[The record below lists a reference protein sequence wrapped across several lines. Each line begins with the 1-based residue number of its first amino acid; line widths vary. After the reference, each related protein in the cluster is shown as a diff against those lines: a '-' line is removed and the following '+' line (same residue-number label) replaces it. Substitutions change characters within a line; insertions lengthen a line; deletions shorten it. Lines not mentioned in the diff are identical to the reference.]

1 MRTAEA
7 VSHYHVRERCSNAR
21 ACDDERGCDVQ
32 SGSAIYQS
40 GEGHGSNMKQDT
52 RAVPH
57 SCAAALILCCVAV
70 MASVPLASSASAA
83 PAAAKCAAD
92 EYRRFDFWLGD
103 WDSFDVDNGKE
114 SPRSVARNR
123 VDAILDGCVLREDY
137 DQFDGMHG
145 QSFTIWDA
153 ARGVWHQSWVTNRG
167 QLLQLDGTRNGSRIT
182 FEGDS
187 VTPQGRQ
194 RVRVFWE
201 PQGADVRETATI
213 SADAGKTW
221 KPLFDIV
228 FRKHRG

>member
-1 MRTAEA
+1 MGTGIDLT
-7 VSHYHVRERCSNAR
+7 VRL
-21 ACDDERGCDVQ
+21 DD
-32 SGSAIYQS
+32 
-40 GEGHGSNMKQDT
+40 
-52 RAVPH
+52 
-57 SCAAALILCCVAV
+57 AALDAALSRAIAEGVDLRKPMGEIAGEWILVA
-70 MASVPLASSASAA
+70 SI
-83 PAAAKCAAD
+83 
-92 EYRRFDFWLGD
+92 RN
-103 WDSFDVDNGKE
+103 DSFDIDNGKE
-114 SPRSVARNR
+114 SPRSVARNH

-167 QLLQLDGTRNGSRIT
+167 QLLQLDGARHGSRIT

-201 PQGADVRETATI
+201 PQGADVRETATV
-213 SADAGKTW
+213 STDAGKTW

-228 FRKHRG
+228 FRKHRD

>member
-1 MRTAEA
+1 
-7 VSHYHVRERCSNAR
+7 
-21 ACDDERGCDVQ
+21 
-32 SGSAIYQS
+32 
-40 GEGHGSNMKQDT
+40 MKSDT
-52 RAVPH
+52 RH
-57 SCAAALILCCVAV
+57 FLRSCAALLGLSCAVAI
-70 MASVPLASSASAA
+70 AAAPLASPASAA
-83 PAAAKCAAD
+83 TPAAPKCMAD

-103 WDSFDVDNGKE
+103 WDSFDIDNGKE
-114 SPRSVARNR
+114 SPRSVARNH

-167 QLLQLDGTRNGSRIT
+167 QLLQLDGARHGSRIT

-201 PQGADVRETATI
+201 PQGADVRETATV

-228 FRKHRG
+228 FRKHRD